1 MPNRRNCREGSQLSL
16 IKDSALW
23 TEFPWHCGSTA
34 WQVTGQINQLEG
46 IYPLAKLEIS
56 LVTTLSY
63 FVLLCVRIN
72 YGLSKLDATGSG
84 R

>member
-1 MPNRRNCREGSQLSL
+1 MKEVNFLSL
-16 IKDSALW
+16 RIV
-23 TEFPWHCGSTA
+23 HCGLNSPGIVA
-34 WQVTGQINQLEG
+34 PLLGKSGQINQLAG